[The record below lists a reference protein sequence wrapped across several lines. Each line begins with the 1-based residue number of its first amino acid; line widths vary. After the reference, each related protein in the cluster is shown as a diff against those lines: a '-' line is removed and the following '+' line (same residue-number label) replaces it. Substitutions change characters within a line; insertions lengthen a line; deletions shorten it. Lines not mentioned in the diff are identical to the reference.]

1 MKNKEKELYETTLSY
16 TGPILPT
23 KSLITNGHY
32 FFKSPRNIDLNNKN
46 HIVRN
51 NFENKIINKINI
63 KYYKND
69 SSSVK
74 GCLQYNF
81 NKNI

>member
-1 MKNKEKELYETTLSY
+1 MDKKELYETTLSY

-32 FFKSPRNIDLNNKN
+32 FFKCPRNIDLNNKN
-46 HIVRN
+46 NIMRN
-51 NFENKIINKINI
+51 YFENKIVNNNQNKF
-63 KYYKND
+63 YKND
-69 SSSVK
+69 STLVK
-74 GCLQYNF
+74 ACLQNNL